1 MEHFAFIA
9 TACTCAIV
17 AFFTW
22 CDSKK
27 HEEETG
33 VEERIVRAIQ
43 TYVDNSIQHFKQEI
57 VRDHLKKQ
65 EHLAQCLLFRTVH
78 VAEEIQG
85 ISLSCGSVNI
95 YLHLNDLNVFG
106 WNGQKVAFKNVNIQ
120 IHPTMNTYCIHVGRP
135 MDIEFE
141 FPVGVQYI
149 DFDIR
154 TLENGPA
161 HVEFFTTDKTVL
173 CTTTISMKKHK
184 IYNTAFL
191 CTL

>member
-1 MEHFAFIA
+1 MEHFAFIV

-43 TYVDNSIQHFKQEI
+43 TYVDKSIRHFKQEI

-65 EHLAQCLLFRTVH
+65 EYLGQCLLFRTVH

-85 ISLSCGSVNI
+85 ISLLYNGTGSFLI
-95 YLHLNDLNVFG
+95 DLNLFD
-106 WNGQKVAFKNVNIQ
+106 WNGEKVFFKKVNIQ
-120 IHPTMNTYCIHVGRP
+120 KNPINHFYYLHKSIP

-141 FPVGVQYI
+141 FPVRIQCI
-149 DFDIR
+149 EFNIR
-154 TLENGPA
+154 NDNKEHT
-161 HVEFFTTDKTVL
+161 HVEFFSTDKKSL
-173 CTTTISMKKHK
+173 CKTTISMKKNK

-191 CTL
+191 CTF